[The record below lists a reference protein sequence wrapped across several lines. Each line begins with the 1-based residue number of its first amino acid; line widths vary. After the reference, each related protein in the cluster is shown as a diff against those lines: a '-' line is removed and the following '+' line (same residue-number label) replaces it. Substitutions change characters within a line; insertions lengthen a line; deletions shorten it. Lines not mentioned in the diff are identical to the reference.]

1 MVEQARGF
9 AAPSDAGSWGAQS
22 PIRGSGNGLAE
33 QGAKVR
39 WAFSSMNYLSASDWF
54 YVSSDVHTVVAR
66 KRQGVR
72 LPLEA
77 RSLDRSGPL
86 GQPRVWQAHRPGDC
100 LVRLLG
106 LKSNLLYY
114 CKARM
119 AR

>member
-1 MVEQARGF
+1 MLAVGALSHPSEDLETAWQSRGQRCDGLS
-9 AAPSDAGSWGAQS
+9 APC
-22 PIRGSGNGLAE
+22 
-33 QGAKVR
+33 
-39 WAFSSMNYLSASDWF
+39 FYLSASDWF
-54 YVSSDVHTVVAR
+54 YASSDVHTVVAR

-86 GQPRVWQAHRPGDC
+86 GQPRVWQAHRPGDY